1 MQFDVQS
8 VIRRIEIRL
17 AEIGMT
23 KQEFY
28 EKSGISSGSFS
39 QWNTGKHAPSIK
51 KVQRAASV
59 IGVTTEYLLYG
70 VDPMPDFAV
79 KSPIVARINSL
90 LAAKG
95 IPKQQFYKDCSITSA
110 SYSLWNTG
118 KTNPSMKNLK
128 IIAEY
133 LAVSVADLLPDE
145 ELVPQEGIKKDPIPK
160 DEAEDSETAE
170 LREIWSS
177 ADENERRDLL
187 EMARMLKSRRKQN
200 G

>member
-79 KSPIVARINSL
+79 KSPIVARINAL

-133 LAVSVADLLPDE
+133 LGVSVADLLPDG

-160 DEAEDSETAE
+160 DEVVGSAKQKLLDALDGLSDSQIEKLIGIIEEAK
-170 LREIWSS
+170 
-177 ADENERRDLL
+177 NCYERLY
-187 EMARMLKSRRKQN
+187 
-200 G
+200 